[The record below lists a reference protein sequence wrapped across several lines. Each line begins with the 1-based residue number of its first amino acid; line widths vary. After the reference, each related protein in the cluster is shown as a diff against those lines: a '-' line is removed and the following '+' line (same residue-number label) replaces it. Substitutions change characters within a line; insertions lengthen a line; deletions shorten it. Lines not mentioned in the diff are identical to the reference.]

1 MLTVCKENFR
11 LWKYFLP
18 MKGNL
23 CWPVD
28 LSASTNT
35 KLLSVQVIL
44 WTLDNGNTI
53 NSLELDNSNS
63 ECYYFERLERVLATQ
78 VLALSNPSTGVT
90 GYPSHF
96 EAAASG
102 LGNQTNNWCDFVD
115 TYLWS
120 GSKLR
125 FRLVLIYLVC
135 CQLMAKQ
142 RWKALKQ
149 KQKFDR
155 QRFKNFTGRY
165 SEDNMFI
172 SKVHAEK

>member
-78 VLALSNPSTGVT
+78 VLVLSNPSTGVT
-90 GYPSHF
+90 
-96 EAAASG
+96 
-102 LGNQTNNWCDFVD
+102 
-115 TYLWS
+115 LWS
-120 GSKLR
+120 GWKLR
-125 FRLVLIYLVC
+125 VQLVSIYLVC

-172 SKVHAEK
+172 SKVHAEE

>member
-23 CWPVD
+23 CWPAH
-28 LSASTNT
+28 LSASTVKMT

-78 VLALSNPSTGVT
+78 VLVLSDPSTGVT
-90 GYPSHF
+90 F
-96 EAAASG
+96 
-102 LGNQTNNWCDFVD
+102 
-115 TYLWS
+115 LWS
-120 GSKLR
+120 GWKLR
-125 FRLVLIYLVC
+125 VQLVSIDLVC

-172 SKVHAEK
+172 SKVYAEK

>member
-78 VLALSNPSTGVT
+78 VLVLSNPSTGVT
-90 GYPSHF
+90 
-96 EAAASG
+96 
-102 LGNQTNNWCDFVD
+102 
-115 TYLWS
+115 LWS
-120 GSKLR
+120 GWKLR
-125 FRLVLIYLVC
+125 VQLVSIDLDC

-172 SKVHAEK
+172 SKVHAEE

>member
-23 CWPVD
+23 CWPVH
-28 LSASTNT
+28 LSASTVKMT

-78 VLALSNPSTGVT
+78 VLVLSNPSTGV
-90 GYPSHF
+90 
-96 EAAASG
+96 A
-102 LGNQTNNWCDFVD
+102 
-115 TYLWS
+115 LWS
-120 GSKLR
+120 GWKLR
-125 FRLVLIYLVC
+125 AQLVSIDLVC
-135 CQLMAKQ
+135 FQLMAKQ

-172 SKVHAEK
+172 SKVYAEK